1 VFTCPR
7 LGSGIGELTESVVCA
22 SATEIPPPHS
32 TANNETAANPQAPKR
47 RPHPIV
53 MMPHS
58 RLNLVTAERS
68 QGANT
73 RAGISKGTGMKI
85 EIISI

>member
-1 VFTCPR
+1 
-7 LGSGIGELTESVVCA
+7 
-22 SATEIPPPHS
+22 
-32 TANNETAANPQAPKR
+32 
-47 RPHPIV
+47 
-53 MMPHS
+53 
-58 RLNLVTAERS
+58 LVTAERS